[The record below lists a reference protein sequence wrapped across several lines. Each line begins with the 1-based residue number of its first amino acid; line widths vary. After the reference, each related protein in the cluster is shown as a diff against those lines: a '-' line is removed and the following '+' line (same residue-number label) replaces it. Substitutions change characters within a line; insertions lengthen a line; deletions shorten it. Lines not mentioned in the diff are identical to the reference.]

1 MMIGDL
7 KVYLVTAW
15 NSTDQSFTFKVK
27 RPILHLPS
35 MTLFLEE
42 TNQSQ
47 YNIGKEII
55 KPFSNGQG
63 FVLTEIAIKGM
74 NSSFQSTGPQ
84 SAPLPK
90 Y

>member
-1 MMIGDL
+1 MIHDL

-15 NSTDQSFTFKVK
+15 NSTYQSFTFKIK

-47 YNIGKEII
+47 YNTGKET
-55 KPFSNGQG
+55 SLNHSAMARG
-63 FVLTEIAIKGM
+63 L
-74 NSSFQSTGPQ
+74 SSQ
-84 SAPLPK
+84 K
-90 Y
+90 